1 MVMKHLGKGLRALI
15 PEPLVD
21 ESSVDAS
28 FKEIAID
35 QIDRNPLQP
44 RDQISPEGLSAL
56 RQSIQEQGVLQP
68 ILVRKVGERYELIAG
83 ERRWTAA
90 KDAGL
95 SMIPARIIQTKTDTE
110 ILEISLVENLQ
121 REDLNPM
128 DVAQGYQRLVKEFG
142 LTHQDVARVVGTDRS
157 TVTNLVRLLQLPEEI
172 QAIIRKGEITMGHA
186 RALLALPTP
195 KEQVAILKKIIN
207 LGLSVRQVEALSRKE
222 KPKNSKTSSAQKHE
236 PVLLDI
242 EDRLRKIFGTK
253 IRIQKK
259 NEQGGI
265 TIHFFSDDEFN
276 RILELLESVND
287 NKI

>member
-15 PEPLVD
+15 PEPLLD

-35 QIDRNPLQP
+35 RIDRNPLQP
-44 RDQISPEGLSAL
+44 REQISPEGISAL

-95 SMIPARIIQTKTDTE
+95 SMIPARIIQAKTDTE

-128 DVAQGYQRLVKEFG
+128 DIAQGYQRLVKEFG

-172 QAIIRKGEITMGHA
+172 QMSIRKGEITMGHA
-186 RALLALPTP
+186 RAILSLSTP
-195 KEQVAILKKIIN
+195 QEQITTLEKIIN
-207 LGLSVRQVEALSRKE
+207 LGLSVRQVEALSRKD
-222 KPKNSKTSSAQKHE
+222 KPKTSKTLSPQKHDH
-236 PVLLDI
+236 VLLDI

-259 NEQGGI
+259 NEQGII
-265 TIHFFSDDEFN
+265 TIHFFSDDELN
-276 RILELLESVND
+276 RVLELLESVND
-287 NKI
+287 NKT